1 MQMQHLKLKLNTS
14 VLRVLGFELLK
25 LPEDLALAGFT
36 PLMYN
41 MQELVYVPSNIDL
54 VRPSTITKSS
64 RLLIADNFP
73 GNGLQLFENQKSP
86 IFRHSIPMRR
96 RPSRAQAATL

>member
-14 VLRVLGFELLK
+14 ALRVLGFELLK

-54 VRPSTITKSS
+54 VRPLTITKK
-64 RLLIADNFP
+64 LP
-73 GNGLQLFENQKSP
+73 EY
-86 IFRHSIPMRR
+86 
-96 RPSRAQAATL
+96 

>member
-54 VRPSTITKSS
+54 VRPSTITKTI
-64 RLLIADNFP
+64 RILIADNFP

-86 IFRHSIPMRR
+86 IFRHSIPMWR